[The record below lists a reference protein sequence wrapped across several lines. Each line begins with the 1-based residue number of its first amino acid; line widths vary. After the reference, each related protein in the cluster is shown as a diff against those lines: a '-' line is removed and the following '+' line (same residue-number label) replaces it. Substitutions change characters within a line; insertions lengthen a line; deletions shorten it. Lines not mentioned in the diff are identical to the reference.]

1 MCYSGTHAHTRAPC
15 AHTFVLL
22 DGFLVTSAR
31 SWWQV
36 PSADPRLLQTQP
48 LVLPPGS
55 PRALQARPEG
65 GGMEHREV
73 VTSTWLDSQD
83 SPASPPGRHLLD
95 SLQPAEASP
104 PDTAASAGEL
114 LGVRSK
120 NRCSPPPPRTALP
133 GEGVLA
139 CLACYI
145 HCLPCWHR
153 DHPQGTLSAAI
164 ALTVLLVSTRTQ

>member
-120 NRCSPPPPRTALP
+120 NRCSPPPPPHRFTRGGSSGLP
-133 GEGVLA
+133 GLLHPLSSLLA
-139 CLACYI
+139 PRPSTGYPVRRHSP
-145 HCLPCWHR
+145 HCPI
-153 DHPQGTLSAAI
+153 G
-164 ALTVLLVSTRTQ
+164 